1 MRLWVWFLVA
11 AALTSTAVVA
21 GVVVFLYLL
30 TKSMS
35 PLG

>member
-11 AALTSTAVVA
+11 AALTSTVVA